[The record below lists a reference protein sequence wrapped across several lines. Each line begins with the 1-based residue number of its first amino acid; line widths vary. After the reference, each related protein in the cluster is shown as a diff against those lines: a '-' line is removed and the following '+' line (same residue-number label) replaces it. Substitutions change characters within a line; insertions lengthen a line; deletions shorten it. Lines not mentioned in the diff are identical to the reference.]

1 MYYGVV
7 LDLPILSAEGDKP
20 VLLEFSVANYRSI
33 KERVTLSLVASKD
46 SAHEENT
53 FPAEG
58 TSDFSLLKSVAI
70 YGANASGKSNLLNAL
85 SFMRRFVL
93 TSASEGQR
101 GDTIPVVPFKLDPE
115 TAKQPSEFE
124 LALMLDG
131 ERYVYGFTA
140 DREKV
145 HEEWLTAAR
154 KKPRV
159 LFRRSSDGDIYF
171 GPSWRGTRRKLASM
185 TRPNALF
192 LSVAVQF
199 DNPTAEPVFDWLTE
213 SIKPVSEQPE
223 SESEMAFTTHMFAK
237 GDEFAGHIARFMKV
251 ADIGI
256 DRFTLEQVSLLT
268 RLQERL
274 LELPEEA
281 RKQILSIIPQEA
293 RERYVHDVKSFHT
306 STDGSEI
313 VFDLRRDES
322 AGTIRLF
329 ALAGPFLHVLK
340 EGCVLVV
347 DEIASRLHPRLTR
360 FLIKEIHRANTESQL
375 IFTTHDSSLLDSEL
389 FRRDQIWFTE
399 KDPSGATD
407 LYSLW
412 DYKKTRKD
420 ENFRTGYLQGRYG
433 AIPFVGELAFDEAE
447 E

>member
-1 MYYGVV
+1 
-7 LDLPILSAEGDKP
+7 

-46 SAHEENT
+46 TTHAENT
-53 FPAEG
+53 FPVEG
-58 TSDFSLLKSVAI
+58 TSDLSLLKSVAI
-70 YGANASGKSNLLNAL
+70 YGANASGKSNLLKAL
-85 SFMRRFVL
+85 SFIRRFVL
-93 TSASEGQR
+93 TSASDRQR
-101 GDTIPVVPFKLDPE
+101 ADPIDVEPFKLDPD
-115 TAKQPSEFE
+115 TTKQPSEFE
-124 LALMLDG
+124 VAFILDG

-140 DREKV
+140 DPEKV

-171 GPSWRGTRRKLASM
+171 GPSWRGSRRKLAEM

-199 DNPTAEPVFDWLTE
+199 ASTTAEPVFDWFRDSLRAISDE
-213 SIKPVSEQPE
+213 PE
-223 SESEMAFTTHMFAK
+223 TESEMEFTIDAFAQYEDFPKHLT
-237 GDEFAGHIARFMKV
+237 RFMKD

-256 DRFTLEQVSLLT
+256 DRFALERVPLTEKLLAF
-268 RLQERL
+268 
-274 LELPEEA
+274 PEEV
-281 RKQILSIIPQEA
+281 RKQILSDLSQEQQEKLQDA
-293 RERYVHDVKSFHT
+293 YDHDVKSVHT
-306 STDGSEI
+306 SSDGSEV
-313 VFDLRRDES
+313 VFDLLKDES

-329 ALAGPFLHVLK
+329 ALAGPWHYVLK
-340 EGCVLVV
+340 KGCVLLV
-347 DEIASRLHPRLTR
+347 DEIASKLHPLLTH
-360 FLIKEIHRANTESQL
+360 FLVDAIHHANTSSQL
-375 IFTTHDSSLLDSEL
+375 IFTTHDSSLLNSRL

-433 AIPFVGELAFDEAE
+433 AIPFVGEFAFDEAE